1 MSVTVSDTELK
12 ARHRAMWA
20 SGDYP
25 RMVDTFLLPLGPRL
39 VAACNIREGQRVLDV
54 AAGTGNASIP
64 VAKRGARVTAS
75 DLTPELLDVGQRRPE
90 AQALDIEWVE
100 ADAEHLP
107 FDDASFDVVVAGEV
121 LEHVPDLDAAVG
133 EALRVLRPGGLLVAG
148 VPSFPPLLY
157 QVRRHVVPAMDKVFH
172 HYRDHHQVFSVSRF
186 DRMVR
191 ETGRLVPREVR
202 GFRVVS
208 GGLFAPLEDRRW
220 FWRLNRA
227 LGRRVPSVCA
237 EIQVLVERT

>member
-1 MSVTVSDTELK
+1 MSEKTKVAFGVEPST
-12 ARHRAMWA
+12 
-20 SGDYP
+20 
-25 RMVDTFLLPLGPRL
+25 RL
-39 VAACNIREGQRVLDV
+39 YRLRLSRYQALAEAIAQFVRSRPDGQRV
-54 AAGTGNASIP
+54 
-64 VAKRGARVTAS
+64 R
-75 DLTPELLDVGQRRPE
+75 LLDVGSGNGRTMRYLEAEGVADRIDFIGLELSERRIAGMYGRERWRIVRANAEQGLP
-90 AQALDIEWVE
+90 L
-100 ADAEHLP
+100 ADACVDCAVCEQ
-107 FDDASFDVVVAGEV
+107 V
-121 LEHVPDLDAAVG
+121 LEHLHVPEKVLG
-133 EALRVLRPGGLLVAG
+133 EIARVLRPGGLLVAG

-157 QVRRHVVPAMDKVFH
+157 QVRRHVVPAMDKVFN

-191 ETGRLVPREVR
+191 QTGRLVPREVR

-237 EIQVLVERT
+237 EIQVLAERT